1 MQNFISTF
9 SPSKSFQ
16 FVTEQLSREKE
27 SPRRHD
33 CHDPPHAPR
42 VGRQDDRSPPRR
54 LAAVARSDPWKTTP
68 AQAGFCQD
76 ATRRRRL
83 PWVVGSDRWNT
94 GRGGDYLR
102 RDRRGE
108 DCHPEQEICVLARL
122 RAAKIELEAFAFDSK
137 QVETYPLEEVNV
149 KLFELL
155 PFLDLPG
162 QCTLTIAPPIDLMV
176 KQALARLESRPSRLW
191 LDAVRDME
199 TGQAVRLEVS
209 LEELALLLERVDF
222 SSSRLEDIEAMKFWT
237 HLQASCELLE
247 ALGHEWSNHLGFD
260 CQESFTLAWCVPEGM
275 VGYLAW
281 LARSARPVPTVPE
294 QLRYVDPRRK
304 LAEVA
309 TRLLNTLTAHVN
321 AMV

>member
-1 MQNFISTF
+1 M
-9 SPSKSFQ
+9 
-16 FVTEQLSREKE
+16 
-27 SPRRHD
+27 
-33 CHDPPHAPR
+33 
-42 VGRQDDRSPPRR
+42 
-54 LAAVARSDPWKTTP
+54 
-68 AQAGFCQD
+68 
-76 ATRRRRL
+76 
-83 PWVVGSDRWNT
+83 PWVAGSDLWNT
-94 GRGGDYLR
+94 GRGEDYVR

-108 DCHPEQEICVLARL
+108 DGDPEQEICALARL
-122 RAAKIELEAFAFDSK
+122 DTAKVELEAFAFDSK

-162 QCTLTIAPPIDLMV
+162 QCSLTIAPPIDLMV
-176 KQALARLESRPSRLW
+176 KQALARLEQRPSRLW

-247 ALGHEWSNHLGFD
+247 ALGHEWSNQLGFD
-260 CQESFTLAWCVPEGM
+260 CHESFVLAWRVPEGM

-281 LARSARPVPTVPE
+281 LARCARPVPALPE
-294 QLRYVDPRRK
+294 ELRYLNPRSK

-309 TRLLNTLTAHVN
+309 ARLLNTLTAHVN
-321 AMV
+321 G

>member
-1 MQNFISTF
+1 M
-9 SPSKSFQ
+9 
-16 FVTEQLSREKE
+16 
-27 SPRRHD
+27 
-33 CHDPPHAPR
+33 
-42 VGRQDDRSPPRR
+42 
-54 LAAVARSDPWKTTP
+54 
-68 AQAGFCQD
+68 
-76 ATRRRRL
+76 
-83 PWVVGSDRWNT
+83 
-94 GRGGDYLR
+94 
-102 RDRRGE
+102 RDE
-108 DCHPEQEICVLARL
+108 DCHPEQEICVLAKL
-122 RAAKIELEAFAFDSK
+122 AAAKVKLEAFAFDSK

-162 QCTLTIAPPIDLMV
+162 QCSLTIAPPIDLMV
-176 KQALARLESRPSRLW
+176 KQALARLERFPSRQW
-191 LDAVRDME
+191 LDAIRDME
-199 TGQAVRLEVS
+199 AGQAVRLEVS

-222 SSSRLEDIEAMKFWT
+222 SSSRLEDIEAMKFWN

-260 CQESFTLAWCVPEGM
+260 CHESFALAWCVPEGM

-294 QLRYVDPRRK
+294 QLRYLNPRRK

-321 AMV
+321 PMV